1 MSCPNQD
8 GDLFIYRIID
18 KPFFQSVTLVSSYSP
33 TNNETFPINL
43 PLKVISKDKDL
54 VSNDNLISTI
64 DISLI
69 KENGIIFLDIFN
81 LDKKTLQ
88 NNTIYNT
95 GQDPELFV
103 SECE

>member
-1 MSCPNQD
+1 M
-8 GDLFIYRIID
+8 
-18 KPFFQSVTLVSSYSP
+18 
-33 TNNETFPINL
+33 
-43 PLKVISKDKDL
+43 

-81 LDKKTLQ
+81 LDKKILQ